1 MAKRSRN
8 NFKEYME
15 SMETDEDLNQTFS
28 SDVDYSDDRPLI
40 EESFDEEQA
49 IEEIDFESLDFEDEV
64 EPSNS
69 VESLNLAMGEIE
81 EEEEEE
87 EYTEAEIEAL
97 ISRIDLAD
105 SDSNKLS
112 FDDLMPK
119 KKKKTGIKVQR
130 KEKKVHHLLV
140 LRDLVVMH
148 PSVCD
153 KDFCKYDAAK
163 AIGYKKRGWPDVP
176 ASKHKLVFRI
186 LEEHKLTHKFVDD
199 TVMDLSDV
207 PQAWLTPS

>member
-1 MAKRSRN
+1 MAKRIKTDY
-8 NFKEYME
+8 KEFIAALE
-15 SMETDEDLNQTFS
+15 VDDDLNQTFS
-28 SDVDYSDDRPLI
+28 SDVDYPDDMPLI
-40 EESFDEEQA
+40 EEREEEYEQGLEEVEFNFDEDKEPS
-49 IEEIDFESLDFEDEV
+49 DSLESLGL
-64 EPSNS
+64 S
-69 VESLNLAMGEIE
+69 MGEI
-81 EEEEEE
+81 EEEEE

-119 KKKKTGIKVQR
+119 KKKKTGITVQR
-130 KEKKVHHLLV
+130 KEKKVHNLLV

-163 AIGYKKRGWPDVP
+163 ALGYKKKGWPSVP
-176 ASKHKLVFRI
+176 PSKHKLVMRI
-186 LEEHKLTHKFVDD
+186 LEEHKQTHKFVDN

>member
-1 MAKRSRN
+1 MAKRIKTDY
-8 NFKEYME
+8 KEFIAALE
-15 SMETDEDLNQTFS
+15 VDDDLNQTFS
-28 SDVDYSDDRPLI
+28 SDVDYPDDMPLI
-40 EESFDEEQA
+40 EEREEEYEQGLEEVEFNFDED
-49 IEEIDFESLDFEDEV
+49 EEPSDSLESLGL
-64 EPSNS
+64 S
-69 VESLNLAMGEIE
+69 MGEI
-81 EEEEEE
+81 EEEEE

-119 KKKKTGIKVQR
+119 KKKKTGITVQR
-130 KEKKVHHLLV
+130 KEKKVHNLLV

-163 AIGYKKRGWPDVP
+163 ALGYKKKGWPSVP
-176 ASKHKLVFRI
+176 PSKHKLVMRI
-186 LEEHKLTHKFVDD
+186 LEEHKQTHKFVDN

>member
-8 NFKEYME
+8 NFKEYIE
-15 SMETDEDLNQTFS
+15 SMDIDEDLNQTFS
-28 SDVDYSDDRPLI
+28 SDVDYSEDMPLI
-40 EESFDEEQA
+40 EE
-49 IEEIDFESLDFEDEV
+49 IEEGPGLEEVEFESLDFEDEV
-64 EPSNS
+64 EPSDS

-87 EYTEAEIEAL
+87 YTEAEVEAL
-97 ISRIDLAD
+97 ISRINLSD
-105 SDSNKLS
+105 SDKNVLS

-119 KKKKTGIKVQR
+119 KKKKTGIMVQR

-140 LRDLVVMH
+140 LRDPVIMY
-148 PSVCD
+148 PSVCPLQH
-153 KDFCKYDAAK
+153 CKFDAAK

-176 ASKHKLVFRI
+176 PSKHKLVLRV
-186 LEEHKLTHKFVDD
+186 LEEHSQTQHTHVDD
-199 TVMDLSDV
+199 TIMDLSDV

>member
-1 MAKRSRN
+1 MAKRIKTDY
-8 NFKEYME
+8 KEFIAALE
-15 SMETDEDLNQTFS
+15 VDDDLNQTFS
-28 SDVDYSDDRPLI
+28 SDVDYSEDMPLF
-40 EESFDEEQA
+40 EENEENEEQQGLEEVEFSFDED
-49 IEEIDFESLDFEDEV
+49 EEPADSLESVGL
-64 EPSNS
+64 S
-69 VESLNLAMGEIE
+69 MGEAE
-81 EEEEEE
+81 EEQE

-97 ISRIDLAD
+97 VSRIDLAD
-105 SDSNKLS
+105 SDNNKLS

-119 KKKKTGIKVQR
+119 KKKKTGITVQR
-130 KEKKVHHLLV
+130 KEKKVHNLLV

-163 AIGYKKRGWPDVP
+163 AIGYKRRGWPDVP
-176 ASKHKLVFRI
+176 VSKQKLVLRV
-186 LEEHKLTHKFVDD
+186 LEEHKQTHKFVDN

>member
-1 MAKRSRN
+1 MAKRIKTDY
-8 NFKEYME
+8 KEFIAALE
-15 SMETDEDLNQTFS
+15 VDDDLNQTFS
-28 SDVDYSDDRPLI
+28 SDVDYPDDMPLI
-40 EESFDEEQA
+40 EEREEEYEQGLEEVEFNFDED
-49 IEEIDFESLDFEDEV
+49 EEPSDSLESLGL
-64 EPSNS
+64 S
-69 VESLNLAMGEIE
+69 MGEAE
-81 EEEEEE
+81 EEQE

-119 KKKKTGIKVQR
+119 KKKKTGITVQR
-130 KEKKVHHLLV
+130 KEKKVHNLLV

-163 AIGYKKRGWPDVP
+163 ALGYKKKGWPSVP
-176 ASKHKLVFRI
+176 PSKHKLVMRI
-186 LEEHKLTHKFVDD
+186 LEEHKQTHKFVDN